1 MIFILIVAFI
11 IGVAMVLK
19 PLLEDVERKPMAT
32 RNKKGGV
39 K

>member
-1 MIFILIVAFI
+1 MIFILVVAFI

-19 PLLEDVERKPMAT
+19 PLLEDVERKSMAT
-32 RNKKGGV
+32 RNPKKEV

>member
-32 RNKKGGV
+32 RNPKKEV